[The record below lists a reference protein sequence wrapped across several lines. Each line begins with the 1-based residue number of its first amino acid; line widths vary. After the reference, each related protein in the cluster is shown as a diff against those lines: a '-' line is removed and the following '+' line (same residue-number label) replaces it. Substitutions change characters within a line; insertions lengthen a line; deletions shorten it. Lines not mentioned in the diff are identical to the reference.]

1 MALSIGTAR
10 RELSTGRKIAVVVLI
25 VFLGAFL
32 GFAFKIQ
39 SITASYQSSHDE
51 AFYTSMRDSCI
62 SSAMRSAQANGAD
75 AATIKPK
82 VEAYCGCVVQ
92 EMHNRLPPDAA
103 ASIDLGSTA
112 GQSKMTEVAQAC
124 AAKITQ

>member
-39 SITASYQSSHDE
+39 SITESYQLSDDE
-51 AFYTSMRDSCI
+51 AFYTSMHDSCI
-62 SSAMRSAQANGAD
+62 SSAMRSAQTNGAD

-92 EMHNRLPPDAA
+92 EAHSQLPPDAA
-103 ASIDLGSTA
+103 AAIDLASIA
-112 GQSKMTEVAQAC
+112 AQSKMTELAQAC